1 MSPTPL
7 QPTQIEQ
14 LRHLLEAQQQELE
27 ALLGSSQPASQPVA
41 LDQQSV
47 GRVSRMDAIQ
57 QQQMALASRQL
68 ANAQLR
74 SIEQALQR
82 IREGDYGECAECGE
96 AIADARLWAQPFA
109 RLCIDCQSASEASG

>member
-1 MSPTPL
+1 VPPTPL
-7 QPTQIEQ
+7 QPTQIGQ
-14 LRHLLEAQQQELE
+14 LRQLLEARQRELE
-27 ALLGSSQPASQPVA
+27 TLLGSSRPASQPVA

-96 AIADARLWAQPFA
+96 AIAYARLWAQPFA
-109 RLCIDCQSASEASG
+109 RLCIDCQSASETSG